1 MSAESATRMS
11 RPTAILKTSPHST
24 RVLVTL
30 GDDEVLKAVLPS
42 RSVPPHPRALPL
54 LLEAMSLWHQACVHT
69 VLCAAEQ
76 VSWSRLGLLD
86 GLGLARD
93 AVHYTVELR
102 EPGRGRG
109 RRIEGLGR
117 FDDLR
122 QLVIGGVR

>member
-1 MSAESATRMS
+1 ML
-11 RPTAILKTSPHST
+11 RPIAILKTSPCST
-24 RVLVTL
+24 RVLVSL
-30 GDDEVLKAVLPS
+30 GDDEVLKAVLPRPS
-42 RSVPPHPRALPL
+42 APPHPRALPL
-54 LLEAMSLWHQACVHT
+54 LLEAMALWHQASIHT

-93 AVHYTVELR
+93 AVHYTIELR

-109 RRIEGLGR
+109 RRIAGLGR

-122 QLVIGGVR
+122 QLVLGGVR